1 MLKLV
6 TKLRNINVKNQDDE
20 QPPADPT
27 TDSSGHET
35 AKQPLR
41 KSARLSAKSMLHD
54 SGTESDDEELE
65 RLEKEKV
72 CDESS
77 KNYGDF
83 LNSRSPP
90 TSAFLNSMYDH
101 DSESWDSTGGESGIT
116 TGFESADCSRE
127 STDIPTPPLCASDA
141 RRGAFQRTTYAK
153 GAFEFPPM
161 SMHNAGEKRRHST
174 TQTSPR
180 QQRAADL
187 GRKATRNRAGGPAAK
202 SSPPNGPRDIIVAAR
217 RTPIRVLVNRQ
228 LEENTTPPLR
238 STSPM
243 PIEGK
248 KLLVD
253 DLDIGSPPSHSL
265 AKRGRTNGYGRP
277 TLDLDKMLEHR
288 LQTDPFSLREHDDV
302 ALDGVFYTRKGQG
315 QGPQNDCTFR
325 PVEMNI

>member
-153 GAFEFPPM
+153 CSNISRAPSNSRPCRCTTRARSGATPP
-161 SMHNAGEKRRHST
+161 RRRPPVNNE
-174 TQTSPR
+174 QLTS
-180 QQRAADL
+180 
-187 GRKATRNRAGGPAAK
+187 AAK
-202 SSPPNGPRDIIVAAR
+202 LRGTDAPRDIIVAAR

-302 ALDGVFYTRKGQG
+302 ALVR
-315 QGPQNDCTFR
+315 
-325 PVEMNI
+325 